1 MIKFEDFSGRSEGKF
16 FIAHN
21 ERQAMV
27 ETNKWIDDN
36 SVRVISVETIMRGG
50 TFFVVSESG
59 VWTFKL
65 IYHKANAENDA
76 WKECI
81 NLFWERGI
89 NVSREQN
96 QYQKKIEVFVLCYD
110 LLKQFMILISLIFIS
125 VLIFWVDKVS
135 LFFLISVV
143 FIPSLVWLVFR
154 AFELKLTMWYVERIA
169 QSAEQ
174 EEKRRGRGYE

>member
-1 MIKFEDFSGRSEGKF
+1 M
-16 FIAHN
+16 
-21 ERQAMV
+21 
-27 ETNKWIDDN
+27 
-36 SVRVISVETIMRGG
+36 
-50 TFFVVSESG
+50 
-59 VWTFKL
+59 
-65 IYHKANAENDA
+65 
-76 WKECI
+76 
-81 NLFWERGI
+81 
-89 NVSREQN
+89 SREQN

-110 LLKQFMILISLIFIS
+110 LLKQFMILISLILIS
-125 VLIFWVDKVS
+125 VLIFWVDNVS